1 MKRKALWALIGVF
14 LLGMGSGVLLDRA
27 YLGFWGGRQRG
38 WRGDPEK
45 RQARIL
51 GFLSRK
57 LDLSDAQRAEIAPIL
72 RTTWKEL
79 GDVRAEAFRKIDRVL
94 EKGGERIRPILN
106 PEQARKFESLVK
118 KFRERRHRRGGRRG
132 RRRRWGH

>member
-14 LLGMGSGVLLDRA
+14 LLGVGSGVLLDRA
-27 YLGFWGGRQRG
+27 SLGFWGGRHRG

-51 GFLSRK
+51 RFLSRK
-57 LDLSDAQRAEIAPIL
+57 LDLSEAQRAEIAPVL
-72 RTTWKEL
+72 RTTWKDL
-79 GDVRAEAFRKIDRVL
+79 GDVRAEMFRKIDRLL
-94 EKGGERIRPILN
+94 EKGRERIRPVLN
-106 PEQARKFESLVK
+106 PEQARTFERLIK
-118 KFRERRHRRGGRRG
+118 KFRERRHGRGRRG

>member
-14 LLGMGSGVLLDRA
+14 LLGMGSGVLLDQT
-27 YLGFWGGRQRG
+27 YLGFWGGRHRG

-57 LDLSDAQRAEIAPIL
+57 LDLSEAQRTEIAPVL

-79 GDVRAEAFRKIDRVL
+79 GDIRAEAFRKVDQVL
-94 EKGGERIRPILN
+94 ERSGKQIRPVLN
-106 PEQARKFESLVK
+106 PDQAEEFDGILK
-118 KFRERRHRRGGRRG
+118 KFRERRHRRG

>member
-14 LLGMGSGVLLDRA
+14 LLGMGGGVLLDRA
-27 YLGFWGGRQRG
+27 YLGFWGGG
-38 WRGDPEK
+38 WRGGPEK

-57 LDLSDAQRAEIAPIL
+57 LDLSEAQRAEIAPVL

-94 EKGGERIRPILN
+94 EKGGERIRPVLN
-106 PEQARKFESLVK
+106 PEQDRKFERLIK

>member
-27 YLGFWGGRQRG
+27 YLGFWGGG
-38 WRGDPEK
+38 WRGGPEK

-79 GDVRAEAFRKIDRVL
+79 GIVRAEAFRKIDRVL
-94 EKGGERIRPILN
+94 EKGGERIRPVLN
-106 PEQARKFESLVK
+106 PEQARKFERLIK

>member
-27 YLGFWGGRQRG
+27 YLGFWGGG
-38 WRGDPEK
+38 WRGGPEK

-57 LDLSDAQRAEIAPIL
+57 LDLSDAQRAEIAP
-72 RTTWKEL
+72 
-79 GDVRAEAFRKIDRVL
+79 
-94 EKGGERIRPILN
+94 
-106 PEQARKFESLVK
+106 SS
-118 KFRERRHRRGGRRG
+118 GRRG
-132 RRRRWGH
+132 RNWAMSARKHSGR